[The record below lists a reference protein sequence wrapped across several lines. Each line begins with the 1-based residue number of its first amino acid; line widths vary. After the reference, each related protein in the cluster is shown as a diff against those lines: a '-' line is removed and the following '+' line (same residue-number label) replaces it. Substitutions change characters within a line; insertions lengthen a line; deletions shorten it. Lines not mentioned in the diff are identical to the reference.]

1 MKKKEIIQK
10 SSEFSRIIK
19 KRNGISNRLF
29 IVNIEPTNNQT
40 PKFGITFVKKI
51 GNAVTRNKLKR
62 QVKNIIDN
70 NKDLIAP
77 NNDYI
82 IIIKKEAVNKKYFE
96 LETNLKEIFLKIKEK
111 ENEKSKH

>member
-10 SSEFSRIIK
+10 SSEFNRIIK
-19 KRNGISNRLF
+19 KRNGISNKLF
-29 IVNIEPTNNQT
+29 IVNIEPKSYEN

-51 GNAVTRNKLKR
+51 GNAVTRNRLKR

-70 NKDLIAP
+70 NKNKILN

-82 IIIKKEAVNKKYFE
+82 IIIKKEAVDKKYFE
-96 LETNLKEIFLKIKEK
+96 LEESLTKIFIKIKEK
-111 ENEKSKH
+111 KDEKK

>member
-29 IVNIEPTNNQT
+29 IVNIEPIMNHN

-62 QVKNIIDN
+62 QVKSIIDH
-70 NKDLIAP
+70 NKELIAP
-77 NNDYI
+77 NNDYV

-96 LETNLKEIFLKIKEK
+96 LEENLRKIFLKIKEK
-111 ENEKSKH
+111 